1 MLLALCTLFNASL
14 RIICPLRDR
23 SRDRALDP
31 ELCAEAIPLSVQG
44 VTLEKLAMAA
54 VLFIL
59 SVITMG
65 NILICIEARSKVRIC
80 DQCGFRGIL
89 IPVITMNNNYLNVF
103 VLTLIGVIPGL
114 IYFSILCRV
123 YSCPDCNSRLHS
135 SRSYLYPL
143 RK

>member
-1 MLLALCTLFNASL
+1 
-14 RIICPLRDR
+14 
-23 SRDRALDP
+23 
-31 ELCAEAIPLSVQG
+31 
-44 VTLEKLAMAA
+44 
-54 VLFIL
+54 
-59 SVITMG
+59 MG